1 MDKLVDVCRVV
12 GCGMV
17 GLLRGLR
24 WIFRG
29 EVWRFEWTLL
39 GVVVRGWDESNPT
52 KCSFFIFN
60 EFSFWVVSYNWML
73 RLDNV

>member
-1 MDKLVDVCRVV
+1 MRNGWIIAGIAVDFQRGNVEIRVDII
-12 GCGMV
+12 G
-17 GLLRGLR
+17 
-24 WIFRG
+24 
-29 EVWRFEWTLL
+29 
-39 GVVVRGWDESNPT
+39 DESNPT